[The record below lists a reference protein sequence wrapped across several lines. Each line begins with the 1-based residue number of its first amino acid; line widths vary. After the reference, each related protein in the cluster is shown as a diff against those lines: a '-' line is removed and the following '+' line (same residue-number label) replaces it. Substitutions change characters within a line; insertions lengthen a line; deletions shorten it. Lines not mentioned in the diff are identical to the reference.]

1 MIGQKVGNYSVVR
14 LLGQGGMGQV
24 FEAVH
29 DQLRRRAA
37 IKVLLPEFSK
47 HPEVVARFFNE
58 ALAVNVVQHPSIVS
72 VYESGTLPDGGAYI
86 VMEFLDGT
94 NLQSRIDKQGA
105 LPEYEALLIARQI
118 ASALAAAHAKEIIHR
133 DLKAEN
139 VMLVQDPEVPG
150 GKRVKILDFG
160 LAKVTAK
167 HQGAQ
172 AVATKDGVIMGT
184 PSYMPPEQWMSA
196 TMADAKTD
204 VYALGVML
212 YLMLAGRYPF
222 IGDNVNQLMMKH
234 MYEEA
239 VPIRQ
244 IAPTVSAQTVALVDA
259 LLSKTQKSRPNM
271 GEVSARIE
279 KILPS
284 ISATAPSSA
293 APAKFVSE
301 IQSAPTRY
309 GDDEGPAAATAG
321 NPAVQAT
328 AIQGDIAAA
337 AAGNLAWTNLQIDA
351 ADPTKMVPAAKMP
364 TAVAEPRRAMPVHRQ
379 AGGPS
384 NPWIKYAVLGACIL
398 LALLLIVRL
407 VR

>member
-1 MIGQKVGNYSVVR
+1 
-14 LLGQGGMGQV
+14 
-24 FEAVH
+24 
-29 DQLRRRAA
+29 
-37 IKVLLPEFSK
+37 
-47 HPEVVARFFNE
+47 
-58 ALAVNVVQHPSIVS
+58 
-72 VYESGTLPDGGAYI
+72 
-86 VMEFLDGT
+86 
-94 NLQSRIDKQGA
+94 
-105 LPEYEALLIARQI
+105 
-118 ASALAAAHAKEIIHR
+118 
-133 DLKAEN
+133 
-139 VMLVQDPEVPG
+139 
-150 GKRVKILDFG
+150 
-160 LAKVTAK
+160 
-167 HQGAQ
+167 
-172 AVATKDGVIMGT
+172 MGT

-309 GDDEGPAAATAG
+309 GDGEGPAAAAAG

-337 AAGNLAWTNLQIDA
+337 PAGNLAWTNLQIDA

-364 TAVAEPRRAMPVHRQ
+364 AAVAEPRRAMPANRQ

-398 LALLLIVRL
+398 LALSLIVRL